1 MEKRISNAKCYV
13 EDVADTIARYIDNK
27 DNYPHNACLIV
38 HNYPHNACLIVQP
51 ALCET
56 VIDDPQYTKDC
67 DIYDLRHFIRK
78 KTNGEEL
85 PDRASIERLARRY
98 YA

>member
-1 MEKRISNAKCYV
+1 MEKRISNAKRYV

-27 DNYPHNACLIV
+27 DNYPHNA
-38 HNYPHNACLIVQP
+38 
-51 ALCET
+51 ET